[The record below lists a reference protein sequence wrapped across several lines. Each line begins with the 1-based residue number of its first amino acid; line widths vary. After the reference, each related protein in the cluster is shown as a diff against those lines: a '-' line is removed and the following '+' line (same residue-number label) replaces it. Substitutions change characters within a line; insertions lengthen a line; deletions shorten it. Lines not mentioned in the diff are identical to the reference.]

1 MTRMKLNASGRW
13 EIYVGKMS
21 KHEVTSGDV
30 IFVEVEG
37 ENELQ
42 PTRIEF
48 AHDERGGGRYVSI
61 DDYPLWDGMRAEVRR
76 K

>member
-1 MTRMKLNASGRW
+1 MARMKVNSLGRW
-13 EIYVGKMS
+13 EIYGGIDTA

-37 ENELQ
+37 HNELK

-48 AHDERGGGRYVSI
+48 AHDARAYVSV
-61 DDYPLWDGMRAEVRR
+61 DGYSLWDGMRAEVEPR
-76 K
+76 